1 MTIFKKSL
9 LTLGLSALG
18 LSAVLV
24 ILILA
29 FMNSLYYE
37 INAQGLRNTA
47 KTVFSLIGENRIVAY
62 FAANVVVS
70 SGALPPSEIFVPGD
84 AFPQNGELSGGYRLT
99 LIDTSGDVLWDS
111 QVEGELVNHIDREEV
126 RAALAG
132 REGSARRDSISTG
145 MRRIYSAL
153 PVYGA
158 EGNVAGVFRLSLTV
172 PGFWQ
177 RISAAAPPFFL
188 FALLLV
194 LAAFAAIF
202 VFSRS
207 LSASLGRLVGIAHAA
222 AGKPRFNREPPIP
235 GTGEAG
241 ADEFFTLEKAL
252 RGMAA
257 ELNRR
262 FEQARA
268 EGSRLEAILNGMSE
282 AVFAMDGQLALHLIN
297 PRARELFGLG
307 EQDMRGISLL
317 EATHSAD
324 LEEAAKTVLA
334 TGRPLEMELKL
345 HSGQEPRFQVFAAP
359 LSPLSTESGIA
370 ANDGVAAN
378 TTADD
383 GNAASGASFACI
395 CEGVVLVLQD
405 ITRLVR
411 LEQVRKDFV
420 ANVSHELRTPIQLIK
435 GFSES
440 LLDSSFE
447 DKEQILHF
455 IEIIRKNAGTME
467 NLTNDLLILASL
479 ENGGSKAHDMEEQ
492 SLAPLFAEA
501 VSSVEVQ
508 AKKKQTEI
516 TVNCPEDLTARLH
529 GSFIIQALINLLDN
543 GIKYSPPA
551 SRVWA
556 SAREE
561 KGELILEVRDEG
573 IGIPA
578 EHLERIFERF
588 YRARSRKANGAERAS
603 GTSRTEGTGLGLS
616 IVRHIAL
623 LHKGRAEVESHAGE
637 GSIFRIIIPY

>member
-24 ILILA
+24 VLILA

-47 KTVFSLIGENRIVAY
+47 KTVFSLIGENRITAY
-62 FAANVVVS
+62 FAANAAA
-70 SGALPPSEIFVPGD
+70 SGSATSAADAATPGTVTPGGDFSPGEIFVPGG
-84 AFPQNGELSGGYRLT
+84 AFSQSGELSGGYRLT
-99 LIDTSGDVLWDS
+99 LIDTAGNVLWDS

-145 MRRIYSAL
+145 MRRIYWAL
-153 PVYGA
+153 PVYGFA
-158 EGNVAGVFRLSLTV
+158 TGADDGADGKVTGVFRLSLAV

-188 FALLLV
+188 FAGLLV

-222 AGKPRFNREPPIP
+222 AGRPWFNSEPSNP
-235 GTGEAG
+235 GAGEA
-241 ADEFFTLEKAL
+241 ATNEFLTLEKAL

-262 FEQARA
+262 IEQARA
-268 EGSRLEAILNGMSE
+268 EGGRLEAILNGMSE
-282 AVFAMDGQLALHLIN
+282 AVFATDGELALHLVN
-297 PRARELFGLG
+297 PRARELFDLG
-307 EQDMRGISLL
+307 ERDKRGISLL

-324 LEEAAKTVLA
+324 LEETAKTVLE

-345 HSGQEPRFQVFAAP
+345 HSGQETRFQVFAAP
-359 LSPLSTESGIA
+359 LSAGSK
-370 ANDGVAAN
+370 
-378 TTADD
+378 
-383 GNAASGASFACI
+383 
-395 CEGVVLVLQD
+395 GVVLVLQD

-440 LLDSSFE
+440 LLESSFE
-447 DKEQILHF
+447 DKEQMLHF

-479 ENGGSKAHDMEEQ
+479 ENGDSKAHDMEDQ

-508 AKKKQTEI
+508 AKKKQIEI
-516 TVNCPEDLTARLH
+516 TVNCPADLTARLH
-529 GSFIIQALINLLDN
+529 GSFIIQAFINLLDN
-543 GIKYSPPA
+543 SIKYSPPA

-556 SAREE
+556 CARKE
-561 KGELILEVRDEG
+561 KDELILEVRDEG

-588 YRARSRKANGAERAS
+588 YRARSRKANSAG
-603 GTSRTEGTGLGLS
+603 SRTEGTGLGLS
-616 IVRHIAL
+616 IVRHICL

-637 GSIFRIIIPY
+637 GSIFRMIIPS